1 MSEIKKTQT
10 SEIDLYDIFQL
21 LWKKKKFVISFSAIF
36 TILAIIYSLLATPFY
51 SSYVSIYPIVE
62 GNNNSSIGDLQGIA
76 STFGINI
83 GGQNQT
89 SFNIPDIVNSRVLK
103 KAVILNKWNS
113 QKFDDSVNLITY
125 WEIDDTTGFSLRG
138 FLSGLFTPSEKTDP
152 HQAYLESAIETIGE
166 LISVKEEDSGL
177 IVISV
182 LSEDP
187 QLSADI
193 VNFIAEYIKNYV
205 SEEMFAKSTEHR
217 QFIENRM
224 VSSKGELSDSEVALT
239 EFRKKHPMALDT
251 PDLQLDRGRLMRNV
265 EVNQQVYI
273 TLRQQHE
280 LAKIEELKEA
290 PVINI
295 LDKGEAA
302 VEKTKPRRSFIVF
315 ISLLCSIF
323 ISVAI
328 VLFKN
333 KIDLLTN

>member
-1 MSEIKKTQT
+1 
-10 SEIDLYDIFQL
+10 
-21 LWKKKKFVISFSAIF
+21 
-36 TILAIIYSLLATPFY
+36 
-51 SSYVSIYPIVE
+51 
-62 GNNNSSIGDLQGIA
+62 
-76 STFGINI
+76 
-83 GGQNQT
+83 
-89 SFNIPDIVNSRVLK
+89 
-103 KAVILNKWNS
+103 
-113 QKFDDSVNLITY
+113 
-125 WEIDDTTGFSLRG
+125 
-138 FLSGLFTPSEKTDP
+138 
-152 HQAYLESAIETIGE
+152 
-166 LISVKEEDSGL
+166 
-177 IVISV
+177 
-182 LSEDP
+182 
-187 QLSADI
+187 
-193 VNFIAEYIKNYV
+193 
-205 SEEMFAKSTEHR
+205 
-217 QFIENRM
+217 
-224 VSSKGELSDSEVALT
+224 
-239 EFRKKHPMALDT
+239 MALDT

>member
-1 MSEIKKTQT
+1 M
-10 SEIDLYDIFQL
+10 
-21 LWKKKKFVISFSAIF
+21 
-36 TILAIIYSLLATPFY
+36 
-51 SSYVSIYPIVE
+51 
-62 GNNNSSIGDLQGIA
+62 
-76 STFGINI
+76 
-83 GGQNQT
+83 
-89 SFNIPDIVNSRVLK
+89 
-103 KAVILNKWNS
+103 
-113 QKFDDSVNLITY
+113 
-125 WEIDDTTGFSLRG
+125 
-138 FLSGLFTPSEKTDP
+138 
-152 HQAYLESAIETIGE
+152 
-166 LISVKEEDSGL
+166 
-177 IVISV
+177 
-182 LSEDP
+182 
-187 QLSADI
+187 
-193 VNFIAEYIKNYV
+193 NFIAEYIKNYV